1 MNGLGRTAA
10 VVSTGGLIQIA
21 SEYVRMRKLQDQ
33 KFLIVESVEGV
44 PCELSRWM
52 LVVVDVWLRS

>member
-10 VVSTGGLIQIA
+10 VVSTGGVTQIP
-21 SEYVRMRKLQDQ
+21 SECVRMRKLQDQ

-44 PCELSRWM
+44 PCELSR
-52 LVVVDVWLRS
+52 